1 MNDRYIVLL
10 NKNYFQIEYIL
21 MKIVQL
27 LFVYNQEYKHQIEIQ
42 MFDESNQRQ
51 NKRFWY
57 DFGFFEIK
65 PHSIEMFEMILT

>member
-1 MNDRYIVLL
+1 MNDLYIVLL

-51 NKRFWY
+51 NKRF
-57 DFGFFEIK
+57 
-65 PHSIEMFEMILT
+65 